1 MKEIDT
7 NLTCSKSGCSYDAQG
22 NYSCQLP
29 LVQEAAT
36 KETFSS
42 VHPSE
47 EARTCGGPFQGIKL
61 KFTPLKI
68 STMT

>member
-7 NLTCSKSGCSYDAQG
+7 TLTCSKGGCSYDAQG

-29 LVQEAAT
+29 PAQESAT

-42 VHPSE
+42 VPPSE
-47 EARTCGGPFQGIKL
+47 EAGTCGGPFRGINL
-61 KFTPLKI
+61 KFKRSAPRRR
-68 STMT
+68 